1 MPSDDTSS
9 DGSVTGTENWRDRR
23 IAELEAENAQLRLQL
38 MLRDVEIVR
47 LKTQFEQQEK
57 RIADL
62 VAQVE
67 ELRRGCKRQAAPFS
81 KGSPKENPKTPGRK
95 PGDKYGRQVYRA
107 VPPRIDET
115 YEARL
120 PGQCPRCGGFHINYV
135 KTCQQYQAEIPRRP
149 IYRQFNVAV
158 GECVDCGGTV
168 QGRHPLQTSDALGAA
183 ASQIG
188 PEAQSAIVMLNKELG
203 LSHGKIARFFEVFFG
218 ISLSRGG
225 SCRIMLRAAERLE
238 GDYKAIIQ
246 SVQQSGPNDMA
257 VPDETGWR
265 IGGHGAWLHVA
276 VGTMAVAYLIDESR
290 GIEAIVKVLGT
301 TFAGILVHDGFRS
314 YDQFNRAAHQACL
327 GHLLKRCGEML
338 EEARGS
344 AAQFPRKVKALLQE
358 SLEVRDQRD
367 AGQIQ
372 PEAAV
377 RKAGQLGRRMGALI
391 RPHKTNPNN
400 ERFAKHLRRNLGW
413 LFTFL
418 RRPGVDATNHQ
429 AEQAIRPAVVN
440 RKVWGGNRTEAGA
453 VAQMILM
460 SVLGTCR
467 KRGRQ
472 ALEYIQDVLRNQPT
486 PPLLPVSSG

>member
-1 MPSDDTSS
+1 MNDQ
-9 DGSVTGTENWRDRR
+9 RDRR

-38 MLRDVEIVR
+38 TLRDVEIAH
-47 LKTQFEQQEK
+47 LKAQLAQQEK
-57 RIADL
+57 RLAQL
-62 VAQVE
+62 TAQVE
-67 ELRRGCKRQAAPFS
+67 ELRRGSKRQAAPFS
-81 KGSPKENPKTPGRK
+81 KGPPKENPKTPGRK

-107 VPPRIDET
+107 VPPWIDET
-115 YEARL
+115 YEAVL
-120 PGQCPRCGGFHINYV
+120 PGQCPRCGGFHLNYV
-135 KTCQQYQAEIPRRP
+135 KTAQQYQSEIPRRP

-158 GECVDCGGTV
+158 GECVDCGCTV

-203 LSHGKIARFFEVFFG
+203 LSHGKIARFFEVCFG
-218 ISLSRGG
+218 IQLSRGG
-225 SCRIMLRAAERLE
+225 SCRIMLRAADRLQ
-238 GDYKAIIQ
+238 GDYHAIVRSI
-246 SVQQSGPNDMA
+246 QQSGPNDMV

-276 VGTMAVAYLIDESR
+276 VGAMAVAYLIDPFR

-314 YDQFNRAAHQACL
+314 YDQFNRAAHQTCL
-327 GHLLKRCGEML
+327 GHLLKRCREML
-338 EEARGS
+338 EEAHGS
-344 AAQFPRKVKALLQE
+344 AAQFPQKVKALLQE
-358 SLEVRDQRD
+358 SLEIRDRRD

-372 PEAAV
+372 PQTAA
-377 RKAGQLGRRMGALI
+377 RKAGQLERRMGTLI
-391 RPHKTNPNN
+391 GTHKTNPDN

-429 AEQAIRPAVVN
+429 AEQGLRPAVVN

-472 ALEYIQDVLRNQPT
+472 ALEYVRDVLCGQPT
-486 PPLLPVSSG
+486 PPLLPAPGG